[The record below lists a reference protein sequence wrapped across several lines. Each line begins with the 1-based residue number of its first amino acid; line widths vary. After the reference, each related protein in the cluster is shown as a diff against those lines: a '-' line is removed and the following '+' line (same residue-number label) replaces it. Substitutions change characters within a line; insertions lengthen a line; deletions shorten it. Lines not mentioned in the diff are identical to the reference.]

1 MDEQNMQTIADAI
14 WEYILEKH
22 LKPYLSDSVC
32 YYVATVTTGESNGTI
47 GVTRPYDNEI
57 FVPCSDSAS
66 TLSVGS
72 PCTVLVFGD
81 YSNQMAIGNV
91 KNL

>member
-1 MDEQNMQTIADAI
+1 MDEQNMQDIADSI

-32 YYVATVTTGESNGTI
+32 YYVATVTTAANNGTI
-47 GVTRPYDNEI
+47 GVTRPFDNQVFI
-57 FVPCSDSAS
+57 PCSTSAS

-72 PCTVLVFGD
+72 PCTVLVFGG
-81 YSNQMAIGNV
+81 YENQMAIGNAR
-91 KNL
+91 NL

>member
-1 MDEQNMQTIADAI
+1 MNDEMKQIADAL

-32 YYVATVTTGESNGTI
+32 YYQATVTEAASSGTI
-47 GVTRPYDNEI
+47 KVQRPFDSEI
-57 FVPCSDSAS
+57 TLPCANNATS
-66 TLSVGS
+66 LSVGD

-81 YSNQMAIGNV
+81 YSNQLVIGNV
-91 KNL
+91 ANL